1 MVLAVVG
8 AGIVMPIWL
17 AVVGFGAPRSLPH
30 VTIPLLAW
38 HLVYGVVLGG
48 VFAHLNNSPPRA

>member
-1 MVLAVVG
+1 
-8 AGIVMPIWL
+8 
-17 AVVGFGAPRSLPH
+17 
-30 VTIPLLAW
+30 LAW